1 MKIAIATEN
10 GSVSAHFGHCEG
22 FTIFEVEDKNVKS
35 EEFVQ
40 NPGHEPGFL
49 PVFLSEKGV
58 DLIIA
63 GGMGERAQGLFAERN
78 IDTIVGASGSAKNA
92 LDSYLNGDLKSN
104 NVFCKH

>member
-10 GSVSAHFGHCEG
+10 GSVSPHFGHCEG

-35 EEFVQ
+35 EEFVP

-63 GGMGERAQGLFAERN
+63 GGMGERAQGLFAGRN

-92 LDSYLNGDLKSN
+92 LDTYLKGELKSN